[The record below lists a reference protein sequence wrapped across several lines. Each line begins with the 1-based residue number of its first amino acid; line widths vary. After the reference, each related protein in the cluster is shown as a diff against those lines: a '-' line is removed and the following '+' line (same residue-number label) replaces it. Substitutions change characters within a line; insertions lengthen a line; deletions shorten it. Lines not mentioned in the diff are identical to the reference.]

1 MTSSAEQDLDEAV
14 WIAWQAAANSLPEG
28 FRAEILDGR
37 VEVSARGHVR
47 PGGIANRLRATMDR
61 ALADSGFG
69 AVQCTYVVHG
79 RNAWQPDV
87 LLAPDDDAGHATDD
101 GLEAS
106 AVELV
111 VEVVSPGRDSISRD
125 RIRKRRAYA
134 RAGIPVYILIDDHDE
149 RGVVTAPTGPDPEK
163 AVYGDEVRASY
174 GVAVTVPAGPAKGF
188 VIGEG
193 ITGALRGGG

>member
-14 WIAWQAAANSLPEG
+14 WIAWQAAADSLPEG

-37 VEVSARGHVR
+37 VEISARGHAR
-47 PGGIANRLRATMDR
+47 PGGIANRLRARLDA
-61 ALADSGFG
+61 ALAGSGFG
-69 AVQCTYVVHG
+69 AVQCTYVVYG

-101 GLEAS
+101 GLEAC

-111 VEVVSPGRDSISRD
+111 VEVVSPGRDNISRD

-134 RAGIPVYILIDDHDE
+134 RAGIPVYIVIDDYDE
-149 RGVVTAPTGPDPEK
+149 RGAVTVLTGPDPEK
-163 AVYGDEVRASY
+163 GVYDDEVRAAY
-174 GVAVTVPAGPAKGF
+174 GTAVAVPAGPAKGF

-193 ITGALRGGG
+193 ITGGLRGQG